1 MQICIIKINDMKT
14 LFDSVLI
21 NRIQLESNSSEV
33 QLTCRIFENKE
44 SYDTEVFLSMSAFNQ
59 LLCELEFRGFDI
71 DMDRDMDFIQFGPD
85 DYVYTMDLSKIEQ
98 PCFLPLISLPKEN
111 KLLRA

>member
-1 MQICIIKINDMKT
+1 MKT

-59 LLCELEFRGFDI
+59 LLCELEVRGFEI
-71 DMDRDMDFIQFGPD
+71 DMENDMDFIQFGPD
-85 DYVYTMDLSKIEQ
+85 DYVYTMDLSKEEH
-98 PCFLPLISLPKEN
+98 PCFLPLLSLPKEN